1 MKEWSWAELGI
12 DDPASLP
19 WVTGD
24 AYSALQWTGE
34 TFFLGCLG
42 ENQEEARFLDPLTG
56 EVTTCS
62 AQEWYESQ
70 DQKFQNLPQT
80 WWNAL
85 NNGDGTYTL
94 SLGEE
99 SHTFSAPLDTGEY
112 LPYVRG
118 GDRVIFEDYQGSFA
132 VTDLEGK
139 VILAPRK
146 GTLEVLQGTVEGAGS
161 WLAVRDEGKLEWDI
175 FTWNGALSATIP
187 GDEGS
192 WCTMAGDLVEVRSN
206 RMAAYYRPEDG
217 SCVRRMWFGLP
228 G

>member
-1 MKEWSWAELGI
+1 ML
-12 DDPASLP
+12 
-19 WVTGD
+19 
-24 AYSALQWTGE
+24 
-34 TFFLGCLG
+34 
-42 ENQEEARFLDPLTG
+42 
-56 EVTTCS
+56 
-62 AQEWYESQ
+62 
-70 DQKFQNLPQT
+70 
-80 WWNAL
+80 
-85 NNGDGTYTL
+85 
-94 SLGEE
+94 
-99 SHTFSAPLDTGEY
+99 
-112 LPYVRG
+112 
-118 GDRVIFEDYQGSFA
+118 FEDYQGSFA